1 MHKDPPPG
9 ILERPPKV
17 IVTYGLLTGFVA
29 GVVVFGIWSLFMA
42 GSAQKPAPSQLP
54 PITDRAR

>member
-17 IVTYGLLTGFVA
+17 IITYGLLTGFVV
-29 GVVVFGIWSLFMA
+29 GIVVIGTWSLFTT
-42 GSAQKPAPSQLP
+42 GHTKPPKP
-54 PITDRAR
+54 PPPVADKMR